1 MIAAAAAPSG
11 AGWPWFAKR
20 SLSPQ
25 LGPGQLSPR
34 PVKRDDSAA
43 SWARGRGTQRVRDAA
58 SLFPPEGGSWL
69 HLAARPGA
77 CGKGAS
83 LPHDLRPEPPQS
95 PVGPSDRQVP
105 RSASSPRVTRA
116 AAASPRRWLPP
127 GTSQCILSAARLLR
141 FRKYRHYFCENQQPD
156 AASPIGSRAPRP
168 PEAPPCPTE
177 LPPFPPLFPQPWRA
191 GGQQGRARG
200 AALGPPPRCP
210 CSVVTSPPA
219 GSRRRGDCPL
229 PATVFTP
236 HAALTGTRAAHTL
249 TQR

>member
-95 PVGPSDRQVP
+95 PVGPSDRRVP
-105 RSASSPRVTRA
+105 RSVSSPRVTRA

-156 AASPIGSRAPRP
+156 AASPIGSRSPRP
-168 PEAPPCPTE
+168 PPVPLLRGDVTPRGEPPQRG
-177 LPPFPPLFPQPWRA
+177 LSPPGHGLHA
-191 GGQQGRARG
+191 TRG
-200 AALGPPPRCP
+200 AHRHTRC
-210 CSVVTSPPA
+210 SHTH
-219 GSRRRGDCPL
+219 
-229 PATVFTP
+229 T
-236 HAALTGTRAAHTL
+236 ALTRSSHAHTGR
-249 TQR
+249 TCPNR